1 MIIFFR
7 KLPLTYKLLMIG
19 IIPILFLLY
28 FSVIIY
34 KEKSQRVK
42 LIGDYIEHVDQS
54 ANLGEL
60 INELGRERKFSYQY
74 AIKKAGHEKVL
85 EHRLKT
91 DSIIDLLKR
100 SSDLTLI
107 NFTKYTFLDDLADT
121 RASIDTLKYYPAN
134 TIVQYYTD
142 VIVRLNTLNA
152 VEPSSTTFLKP
163 VYQDL
168 IAQKIL
174 FEMVNNLGTIRTN
187 IFNALYTRE
196 NMEQTLLSTS
206 GLYRIYKTY
215 ETEFLLKASPA
226 SVKLYNT
233 RKILTDYSLT
243 QDYLNKLFTTF
254 NFDSTYNAEQWW
266 DVSTEGMKVLRK
278 QQLDLWKSVDTRMKA
293 IYQQENN
300 SKNATIIYLLIAIIF
315 VVVFVAFSINNITQ
329 LLRELKLA
337 ARKISKGGTGLQL
350 ENMPMGVI
358 GTLAKSIIQIDKNN
372 LLLANAANEIGKG
385 NFNVEIK
392 PRSDED
398 LLGISIKKMKL
409 DLRELTSQKDKV
421 QQQTLELVMRRD
433 EFFSIA
439 SHELKTPVTTLKA
452 YTQLLLMEAP
462 ALESDDREIMLK
474 KMDAQINKLTSL
486 INDLLDTSKLQNGQ
500 LIYDKR
506 PFNFN
511 ELVSEIV
518 EEIQLTTN
526 SQQLIIKNN
535 ASAEIVA
542 DRSRIGQVLRNLLTN
557 AIRFARDS
565 KEIVLDINKKGSNI
579 ICSVRDFGTGI
590 KSGEQNRIF
599 ERYYR
604 ISGNNLHTYP
614 GLGLGLYISK
624 EIIEKH
630 GGKIWMES
638 PEESGSIFY
647 FELPILNYN

>member
-152 VEPSSTTFLKP
+152 VVPSNTTFLKP
-163 VYQDL
+163 VNQDL

-206 GLYRIYKTY
+206 GLYKIYKTY

-243 QDYLNKLFTTF
+243 QDYLDRLFTTF
-254 NFDSTYNAEQWW
+254 SFDTTYNAEQWW

-293 IYQQENN
+293 IYQEENN
-300 SKNATIIYLLIAIIF
+300 SKKATIGYLLISLLF
-315 VVVFVAFSINNITQ
+315 VIVFISYSINNINQ
-329 LLRELKLA
+329 LLIELKHA
-337 ARKISKGGTGLQL
+337 ARKISKGETGLQL
-350 ENMPMGVI
+350 ENMPKGVI
-358 GTLAKSIIQIDKNN
+358 GNLAKSIVQIDKNN

-385 NFNVEIK
+385 NFNVVVK
-392 PRSDED
+392 PRSGED

-409 DLRELTSQKDKV
+409 DLCELTSQKDKV